1 MQALWLLYNQVDA
14 FMKKVGWLL
23 LLICC
28 LWLMTACGSTGNG
41 EKIAKGR
48 TLYLA
53 KCAHCHQPEGQG
65 YDQVYPRLA
74 GNPIVML
81 HDPTPVIEIVMNG
94 RDSMPAYR
102 DELTVE
108 ERAQVIS
115 YIRQAWGNNASTISS
130 SQAN

>member
-1 MQALWLLYNQVDA
+1 MPQERCL
-14 FMKKVGWLL
+14 FF
-23 LLICC
+23 LLILCFGIV
-28 LWLMTACGSTGNG
+28 TACSSASNE

-48 TLYLA
+48 ELYLA

-81 HDPTPVIEIVMNG
+81 PDPSPVIELVMNG
-94 RDSMPAYR
+94 RDSMPPYR

-115 YIRQAWGNNASTISS
+115 YIRSAWDNNASTISAT
-130 SQAN
+130 QAN